1 MTEKQKL
8 FEGEAM
14 QLYKGDCLE
23 EMKKIPDG
31 SVDLVLTDLPYGVT
45 NAEWDTAL
53 PLPELWMHWR
63 RILRPFGTVLL
74 FGTQPF
80 ISDVIS
86 SNRRDFSHIWY
97 WKKDGVTGHMN
108 CHKQPMR
115 NIEECAVFI
124 CNKQRKANTGEYPN
138 ARKYLQEQKKLSGL
152 TGGQINELLG
162 SHTARHY
169 FTNGSQFSFPSEDAY
184 RRLQTT
190 GLFQLPLK
198 ELKSLDKTGGPSD
211 LDYAHAT
218 YHPQGVRLREKAII
232 KKHSP
237 GELYGPKTKR
247 DYYTQEYT
255 GYPVHLLEFSRD
267 SKRVHPT
274 QKPVPLLEYLV
285 RTYTDEGM
293 TVLDCCMGSGSTG
306 VACVN
311 TGRNFIGIEMDDYY
325 FQIASERIAE
335 ALR

>member
-31 SVDLVLTDLPYGVT
+31 SVDLVLTDLPYGAT
-45 NAEWDTAL
+45 DAEWDTAL
-53 PLPELWMHWR
+53 PLPELWAHWR

-86 SNRRDFSHIWY
+86 SNRRDFSHVWY
-97 WKKDGVTGHMN
+97 WKKDGPTGHLN
-108 CHKQPMR
+108 CHKQPLR

-124 CNKQRKANTGEYPN
+124 CNKQSKDKIGQYPN
-138 ARKYLQEQKKLSGL
+138 ARKYLHEQKKLSGL

-162 SHTARHY
+162 GHMARHY
-169 FTNGSQFSFPSEDAY
+169 FTNGQRFSYPAPEAY
-184 RRLQTT
+184 AKLQST
-190 GLFQLPLK
+190 GFFSLSLS
-198 ELKSLDKTGGPSD
+198 ELKALDEDPQEK
-211 LDYAHAT
+211 YRAVFN
-218 YHPQGVRLREKAII
+218 PQGVEELSRER
-232 KKHSP
+232 HRTHYS
-237 GELYGPKTKR
+237 GQLYRGKQQR
-247 DYYTQEYT
+247 YTQKYT

-311 TGRNFIGIEMDDYY
+311 TGRNFIGIEMDDKY
-325 FQIASERIAE
+325 FQTASERIAE
-335 ALR
+335 THRKCDKI

>member
-1 MTEKQKL
+1 MTVL
-8 FEGEAM
+8 I
-14 QLYKGDCLE
+14 LGDCLQ
-23 EMKKIPDG
+23 EMKAIPDG

-45 NAEWDTAL
+45 AAEWDTVL

-63 RILRPFGTVLL
+63 RVLRPFGTVLL

-86 SNRRDFSHIWY
+86 SNRRDFSHVWY
-97 WKKDGVTGHMN
+97 WKKDGATGHLN

-124 CNKQRKANTGEYPN
+124 CNKPSEDKTGQYPN

-152 TGGQINELLG
+152 TRGQINELLG
-162 SHTARHY
+162 SSMASHY

-190 GLFQLPLK
+190 GFFSLSLS
-198 ELKSLDKTGGPSD
+198 ELKALDEDPQEK
-211 LDYAHAT
+211 YRAVFN
-218 YHPQGVRLREKAII
+218 PQGVKELSRERPQTKN
-232 KKHSP
+232 
-237 GELYGPKTKR
+237 GGQLYRGKR
-247 DYYTQEYT
+247 QRYTQKLT
-255 GYPVHLLEFSRD
+255 GFPVQLVTFDTDRPRL
-267 SKRVHPT
+267 HPT
-274 QKPVPLLEYLV
+274 QKPVDLLEYLIK
-285 RTYTDEGM
+285 TYTDEGM
-293 TVLDCCMGSGSTG
+293 SVLDCCMGSGSTG

-311 TGRNFIGIEMDDYY
+311 TGRNFIGIEMDDKY

-335 ALR
+335 AHRKCDKI